1 MVLIKII
8 VLLIAIFVAILIIKF
23 REKLV
28 RLIGKNEWAE
38 RYLGSGGTYTFW
50 ILFAL
55 LIIFIALV
63 WLVGLP
69 GIRN

>member
-1 MVLIKII
+1 MVLVKIA
-8 VLLIAIFVAILIIKF
+8 VLIFAVFVAVLIIKY

-28 RLIGKNEWAE
+28 RMIGKNEWAE

-55 LIIFIALV
+55 LLIFIALV
-63 WLVGLP
+63 WLVRLP
-69 GIRN
+69 GIR

>member
-1 MVLIKII
+1 MVLVKIL
-8 VLLIAIFVAILIIKF
+8 VLITSIFVAVLIIKF

-28 RLIGKNEWAE
+28 RLIGKNEYAE

-50 ILFAL
+50 ILFAIF
-55 LIIFIALV
+55 IIFIALV